1 MICCRKQAWSAS
13 AGMGGTRSAVS
24 NAQLQQLKEKLQQQN
39 SGAIPLNFVPTAP
52 GHDPS
57 TPNPKGRMPRQS
69 PRNPQTE
76 RFLEMLGLPYNLDQQ
91 SRQFV
96 PPSESLLCAQ
106 YSICSGKLWKC
117 LEEGVYVWQHCT
129 TTRCWALLL

>member
-1 MICCRKQAWSAS
+1 
-13 AGMGGTRSAVS
+13 MGGTRSAVS
-24 NAQLQQLKEKLQQQN
+24 NAQLQQLKQKLQQQN
-39 SGAIPLNFVPTAP
+39 SGAIPLNFAPTAP

-57 TPNPKGRMPRQS
+57 APNPKGRMPRQS

-96 PPSESLLCAQ
+96 PHS
-106 YSICSGKLWKC
+106 
-117 LEEGVYVWQHCT
+117 
-129 TTRCWALLL
+129 RLLLGSAAVRSQDLTCAA